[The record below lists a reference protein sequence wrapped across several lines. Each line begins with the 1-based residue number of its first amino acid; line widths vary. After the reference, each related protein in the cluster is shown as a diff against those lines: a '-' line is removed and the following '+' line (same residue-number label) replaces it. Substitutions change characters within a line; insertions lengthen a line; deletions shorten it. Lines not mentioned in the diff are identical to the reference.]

1 MNDRELSALL
11 TQMEA
16 LSAAFVAQQAT
27 IERLAAKLDA
37 TPARRI
43 TVRDLVQKARETA
56 PASTARAWG
65 TGWRLLLDGIPEA
78 GVASLADKWADE
90 VTPSD
95 LSAFV
100 GPIKARARAANAE
113 RDRRRHAVGRTQ
125 RFGDG
130 QGAIYNAVGAWRF
143 LFRIAESDGYALT
156 NVADKVAKPKR
167 RDAKRAA
174 FPVSQV
180 PTVLRLAAAGSDDP
194 DLDTMLVKFH
204 LVTGAR
210 QEGALNLTRRMLDPA
225 RGDVVL
231 DEKNDKTERQ
241 PVPDWFLAE
250 LIAFA
255 DERGAVEPDAPV
267 FRKFQRSGTYAPIG
281 RRRYNYLFQRIQA
294 ASEFADNIQLSA
306 HTLRHCAGTYI
317 RQASDPDVAKAFLRH
332 AETDVTGTYTKA
344 TRAEVVA
351 AVLAVWGGTHPDA
364 QAPALGEGEVA

>member
-1 MNDRELSALL
+1 MPR
-11 TQMEA
+11 
-16 LSAAFVAQQAT
+16 
-27 IERLAAKLDA
+27 
-37 TPARRI
+37 
-43 TVRDLVQKARETA
+43 
-56 PASTARAWG
+56 
-65 TGWRLLLDGIPEA
+65 
-78 GVASLADKWADE
+78 
-90 VTPSD
+90 
-95 LSAFV
+95 
-100 GPIKARARAANAE
+100 
-113 RDRRRHAVGRTQ
+113 
-125 RFGDG
+125 
-130 QGAIYNAVGAWRF
+130 
-143 LFRIAESDGYALT
+143 YALT

-317 RQASDPDVAKAFLRH
+317 RQAADPDVAKAFLRH

-351 AVLAVWGGTHPDA
+351 AVLAVWGGSHPDA
-364 QAPALGEGEVA
+364 PTLAVGGEVA